1 MACTNYESTIHRKIR
16 RIACSRSMPFG
27 DSLSRAVRMQAAGRR
42 RNVPAGGCWAD
53 LLTVGGHCLNPGLA
67 VSAMTQRARVDA
79 CAHGAQ
85 IRHSTSWAHSER
97 TLIYAGKDQSWL
109 CVVGREE
116 MGNHRVHAGL
126 PCCSIIS
133 GPVARNMNSSTLR
146 ESEDWQRL
154 SSDRGL
160 NALAGHFSLLLV
172 YRKKTHFQICDLT
185 LFDKI

>member
-1 MACTNYESTIHRKIR
+1 
-16 RIACSRSMPFG
+16 
-27 DSLSRAVRMQAAGRR
+27 MQAAGRR

-146 ESEDWQRL
+146 ESGNWQWL